1 MAQAPTPSRP
11 GKRTRTG
18 LSPALRAMEVS
29 SPNVRQTRARY
40 GKHLPTTRPLPFSI
54 SSTSPL
60 KSPRAHADSSPPP
73 LSLGGAPATPTQL
86 TRRTSIDSIT
96 SIGSLNS
103 PRVIQGGSIFDEEQ
117 QSFLSNGII
126 GPSDDA
132 PNPYMEDEDLG
143 DSSIMPLG
151 MVDEADP
158 SVLDDNSVAEQAIQ
172 SIIDDSNR
180 RGNNAE
186 DGEEN
191 DRGNSKEMRW
201 SFRDASFSFDG
212 EGSLGVEPQLQEQD
226 DACEGKEP
234 VPFLFRR
241 TSVESL
247 KLDDDEEEGE
257 DSSFSVSPMVKS
269 SSSALFRAMSDS
281 EFGDFNL

>member
-1 MAQAPTPSRP
+1 
-11 GKRTRTG
+11 
-18 LSPALRAMEVS
+18 
-29 SPNVRQTRARY
+29 
-40 GKHLPTTRPLPFSI
+40 
-54 SSTSPL
+54 
-60 KSPRAHADSSPPP
+60 
-73 LSLGGAPATPTQL
+73 
-86 TRRTSIDSIT
+86 
-96 SIGSLNS
+96 
-103 PRVIQGGSIFDEEQ
+103 
-117 QSFLSNGII
+117 
-126 GPSDDA
+126 
-132 PNPYMEDEDLG
+132 MEDEDLG

-247 KLDDDEEEGE
+247 KLDDDEDLGLSLPSAVMLELTAGGQAWP
-257 DSSFSVSPMVKS
+257 PMTV
-269 SSSALFRAMSDS
+269 AFDQYGRQ
-281 EFGDFNL
+281 E